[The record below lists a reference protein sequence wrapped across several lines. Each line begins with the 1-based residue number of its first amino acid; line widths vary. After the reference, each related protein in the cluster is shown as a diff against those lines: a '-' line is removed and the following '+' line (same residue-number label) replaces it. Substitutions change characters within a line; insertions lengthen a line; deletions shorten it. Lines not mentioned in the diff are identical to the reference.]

1 MKKLSLSA
9 YHIPPRRKASRA
21 PRTNP
26 RVACGTV
33 GPKRNKYVG
42 GEFTM
47 KGVTRRV
54 IGCAKVGDDEGY
66 FATRKPGSKG
76 TRYTPVKKRALR
88 DLKSRRPKAV
98 KVGKHKGIKRTSEA
112 LVSSFEK
119 RYAKASK
126 KQKNPSRKMSA
137 ADKAAFVERMA
148 AGRRRAG
155 R

>member
-1 MKKLSLSA
+1 MKFEN
-9 YHIPPRRKASRA
+9 
-21 PRTNP
+21 PRTP
-26 RVACGTV
+26 CGSV
-33 GPKRNKYVG
+33 SSKRNKYVG

-47 KGVTRRV
+47 KGVRRRV

-66 FATRKPGSKG
+66 FATRKPGSTG

-98 KVGKHKGIKRTSEA
+98 KVGKHKGVKRTSAA

-119 RYAKASK
+119 RYAKAAK
-126 KQKNPSRKMSA
+126 PAKRARKGKLTGA
-137 ADKAAFVERMA
+137 AKAEFLRKRA
-148 AGRRRAG
+148 AGRKRAG